1 MTQYLSLNDAALR
14 KQLKDWQNG
23 DGLKQGILEY
33 TAEENQLWP
42 TIERLLKERDDALFE
57 VAQYASDFT
66 PEELTLIEESITVA
80 RENLITAEVS
90 TVCELKRMS
99 EARDATREELYELR
113 NKVRAR
119 RNRMG

>member
-42 TIERLLKERDDALFE
+42 TIERLLKERDDALYE
-57 VAQYASDFT
+57 VSQYSSDFT
-66 PEELTLIEESITVA
+66 QEELTLIEESITVA
-80 RENLITAEVS
+80 RENLMTAEVS

-99 EARDATREELYELR
+99 EARDAAQEELYELR
-113 NKVRAR
+113 SKVRAR